1 MLFVQDSWNISSN
14 GYAQISFFL
23 FFFYTENQ
31 LLIPFGIAYLHYSV
45 HAGQKSSDIRVI
57 KVDSHQATTLQ
68 TLGNAFKLVHELKI
82 PDVREKSLRFRPDD
96 SFNPCLKTTEVIMI
110 EQDIGVKNLVC
121 RKTTNLG
128 CKPVN
133 GKYLF
138 EAIRS
143 IIVNSTGYEH
153 PFTSA
158 CQCEKTW
165 LKSHCFSVY
174 STCSKYWSILVI
186 FWPHITWSE
195 IPIKVRIYNLSLLT
209 SFE

>member
-1 MLFVQDSWNISSN
+1 MVMLRFLSFFSFFIQK
-14 GYAQISFFL
+14 ISF
-23 FFFYTENQ
+23 
-31 LLIPFGIAYLHYSV
+31 LLPFVIAYFHYSV
-45 HAGQKSSDIRVI
+45 HAGQKSGDIRVI

-96 SFNPCLKTTEVIMI
+96 SFNPCLKTTEAIMI
-110 EQDIGVKNLVC
+110 EQDIGVKSLVC

-133 GKYLF
+133 GKYLC

-158 CQCEKTW
+158 CQCEKT
-165 LKSHCFSVY
+165 
-174 STCSKYWSILVI
+174 
-186 FWPHITWSE
+186 
-195 IPIKVRIYNLSLLT
+195 
-209 SFE
+209 

>member
-31 LLIPFGIAYLHYSV
+31 LFIT
-45 HAGQKSSDIRVI
+45 IRVI
-57 KVDSHQATTLQ
+57 KVDSHQAATLQ
-68 TLGNAFKLVHELKI
+68 TLGNAFKLVHKLKI

-96 SFNPCLKTTEVIMI
+96 SFNPCLETTEVIMI
-110 EQDIGVKNLVC
+110 EQDIGVKSLVC
-121 RKTTNLG
+121 RKTTNRG

-133 GKYLF
+133 GKYLC

-153 PFTSA
+153 SFTSA
-158 CQCEKTW
+158 CQCEKT
-165 LKSHCFSVY
+165 
-174 STCSKYWSILVI
+174 
-186 FWPHITWSE
+186 
-195 IPIKVRIYNLSLLT
+195 
-209 SFE
+209 